1 MQITKDIV
9 YIGVNDHQIDLF
21 EGMYPVAQG
30 MAYNSYA
37 ILDEQ
42 IAIMDSVDRAFGE
55 AWLENIR
62 AALAGRTPDYLIV
75 QHMEPD
81 HSANV
86 ALFMQTYPTATVVAS
101 AKAFAMMQ
109 QFFGDDFAQRR
120 RIVKE
125 GDTLSLGRHELTFI
139 AAPMVHWPEV
149 IMTYDKTEKVLF
161 CADAFGKFGALD
173 VEQPWEDEAARYY
186 FGIVGK
192 YGAQVQALLKKAA
205 TLDLAILCP
214 LHGPV
219 LDRDLEKYLALYDAW
234 SAYRAEREGVVLAY
248 TSVYGHTKEAALRL
262 GERLREKGC
271 TAVVLHDLARCDMT
285 QAVADAFLYGK
296 LVLASPTYNGDVF
309 PFMKTFLHA
318 LTGRGYQNRTVGLIE
333 NGSWAPMAAKVM
345 RAMLEGSKNLTILDE
360 TVKVV
365 SALSKENEAQIDA
378 LADALLRGAKT
389 EG

>member
-1 MQITKDIV
+1 
-9 YIGVNDHQIDLF
+9 
-21 EGMYPVAQG
+21 
-30 MAYNSYA
+30 
-37 ILDEQ
+37 
-42 IAIMDSVDRAFGE
+42 
-55 AWLENIR
+55 
-62 AALAGRTPDYLIV
+62 
-75 QHMEPD
+75 
-81 HSANV
+81 
-86 ALFMQTYPTATVVAS
+86 
-101 AKAFAMMQ
+101 
-109 QFFGDDFAQRR
+109 
-120 RIVKE
+120 
-125 GDTLSLGRHELTFI
+125 
-139 AAPMVHWPEV
+139 
-149 IMTYDKTEKVLF
+149 MTYDKTEKVLF

-173 VEQPWEDEAARYY
+173 MEEPWEDEAARYY

-192 YGAQVQALLKKAA
+192 YGAQVQALLKKVA

-219 LDRDLEKYLALYDAW
+219 LDRDLGKYLALYDAW
-234 SAYRAEREGVVLAY
+234 SAYRAEREGVVIAY

-271 TAVVLHDLARCDMT
+271 AAVVLHDLARCDMT

-345 RAMLEGSKNLTILDE
+345 RGMLEGSKNLTILDE

-365 SALSKENEAQIDA
+365 SALSQENAVQIDA
-378 LADALLRGAKT
+378 LADALLRGEKA
-389 EG
+389 